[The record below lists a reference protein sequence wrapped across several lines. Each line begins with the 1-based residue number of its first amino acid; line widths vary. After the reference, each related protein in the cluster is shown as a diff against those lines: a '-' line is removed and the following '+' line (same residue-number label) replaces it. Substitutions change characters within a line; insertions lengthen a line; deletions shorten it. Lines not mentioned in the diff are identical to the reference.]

1 MTPAELIAEQQTLL
15 QALAATLDAEANCLG
30 AGKVDGGRLAEL
42 AVLKQQQLD
51 DLDRIESLRR
61 EHQQAQGFG
70 TGSQG
75 AGQFA
80 HAMDKHE
87 AWQRIRELAE
97 QVRRT
102 NRLNGHI
109 ISTRLE
115 HNQQAIDFLNRAIGG
130 SVYGPRGESRH
141 NGFGGISSKA

>member
-15 QALAATLDAEANCLG
+15 QTLVQTLDAEASCLG
-30 AGKVDGGRLAEL
+30 EGRVDGERLGEL
-42 AVLKQQQLD
+42 AALKQRQLD
-51 DLDRIESLRR
+51 ALDRIESLRR
-61 EHQQAQGFG
+61 EHQQSQGFG

-80 HAMDKHE
+80 LAIGGHE
-87 AWQRIRELAE
+87 AWQRIRALAE

-109 ISTRLE
+109 ISARLE

-130 SVYGPRGESRH
+130 NVYGPRGESRH